1 MAFILTNCNYI
12 KLRKVDFLVIF
23 CSIKYNLLLYI
34 GIMENKRKV
43 WQEWEDLV
51 LEYYESNSYEV
62 LDTNYTVP
70 NGEIDIV
77 VQKDGEIVFVEVKV
91 VDEMDDLMWYIKP
104 KKLHFLERTIQN
116 YMHKKNLDFSIRLDV
131 AFVKNNVILEVFE
144 NVTNS

>member
-1 MAFILTNCNYI
+1 
-12 KLRKVDFLVIF
+12 
-23 CSIKYNLLLYI
+23 
-34 GIMENKRKV
+34 MENKRKI

-51 LEYYESNSYEV
+51 LEYYESKNYEV

-91 VDEMDDLMWYIKP
+91 VDEIDDLMWYIKP

-116 YMHKKNLDFSIRLDV
+116 YMYKKNLDFSIRLDV
-131 AFVKNNVILEVFE
+131 AFVKNNIILEVFE